1 MTERATSHQ
10 GVGTAAEGQ
19 DADAQVF
26 AAEIRP
32 HRSLTTR
39 GFVTVMVAFAALTT
53 VISVPFFLMGAWPVV
68 GFLGL
73 DVLAL
78 WIAFRVSFR
87 QARAC
92 EQVALTYVEL
102 LIRKV
107 SARGSAR
114 EWRFNPSWVRLETES
129 DEDFGMTALAV
140 SSRGSRLAVAESLS
154 PHERADFADAF
165 GRALATAK
173 AGMRR

>member
-1 MTERATSHQ
+1 MSERATEKQ
-10 GVGTAAEGQ
+10 GVDGPAGADG
-19 DADAQVF
+19 ADAQVF

-39 GFVTVMVAFAALTT
+39 GFVTVMIAFSALVTM
-53 VISVPFFLMGAWPVV
+53 ISVPFFLMGAWPVV

-78 WIAFRVSFR
+78 WFAFRVSFR

-102 LIRKV
+102 LVRKI
-107 SARGSAR
+107 SARGAAR

-140 SSRGSRLAVAESLS
+140 SSRGSRLAVAEALS
-154 PHERADFADAF
+154 PHERADFAEAF
-165 GRALATAK
+165 GAALATAK